1 MIIQKNAVFLQAV
14 TNKCSIMTEQE
25 ILQVNESFN
34 EQLQQQ
40 IAGTLP
46 AGHVY
51 HLGDPS
57 EILIL
62 AGIPDNP

>member
-1 MIIQKNAVFLQAV
+1 
-14 TNKCSIMTEQE
+14 MTEQE

-62 AGIPDNP
+62 AGIPDNPIEMASTRLYQTRLHGEMV